1 MEDTESELA
10 IFCSQARL
18 LVVELVCIWGVMVV
32 QNLWEWP
39 TSDWFNLSHRS
50 QERTHTGYCLN
61 GEEPKAR

>member
-39 TSDWFNLSHRS
+39 NQGLV
-50 QERTHTGYCLN
+50 
-61 GEEPKAR
+61 